1 MWMMYDTLTEF
12 VPYFLWENVTSGYIY
27 MGLVSWFLSN
37 KYSENNME
45 YYQFSDVLGSE
56 NFQMKLRN
64 WLKTSRDLAIV

>member
-1 MWMMYDTLTEF
+1 MGKR
-12 VPYFLWENVTSGYIY
+12 YFRVYIY
-27 MGLVSWFLSN
+27 IGLVSWFLSN